1 MWLCHR
7 PGCSRNR
14 LRHLEVGMTERSSD
28 IEALIKSAYYSEPT
42 GTAENAWNDAL
53 QHIEEGIR
61 ASLQPASPAGRIN
74 STIPCYRGGHKCS
87 WPACSADC
95 DGRPGLP
102 ASDAVAGD
110 AKALGDIARKA
121 GDEAYKRWTGGREC
135 LDGMQFIVDAILAA
149 LRSDAAGG
157 VTSGAARVQEQLV
170 GEQEPIAWQWQTDSG
185 GWTPTE
191 PPSADELKTAPHKFR
206 PLYLGRMPAST
217 CHEPHNI
224 GEVDPTVTPDC
235 IGAGTSSS
243 REVIA
248 KAIQRVSEQR
258 QRYAMK
264 WVDALAMADA
274 VLRSGGVAQP
284 RQDRDE
290 TLRGLAEFFSESVH
304 HVWSN
309 DEVAHCLTEMIGQGS
324 SLPSTEDQTP

>member
-1 MWLCHR
+1 
-7 PGCSRNR
+7 
-14 LRHLEVGMTERSSD
+14 MTERSSD

-274 VLRSGGVAQP
+274 VLRSGGVAQ
-284 RQDRDE
+284 
-290 TLRGLAEFFSESVH
+290 AEREP
-304 HVWSN
+304 
-309 DEVAHCLTEMIGQGS
+309 GS
-324 SLPSTEDQTP
+324 GI

>member
-1 MWLCHR
+1 
-7 PGCSRNR
+7 
-14 LRHLEVGMTERSSD
+14 MTERSSPA
-28 IEALIKSAYYSEPT
+28 IEDLVKMLDLHVDGVRHYLHLQIGKPLSKDLISAPEIALDSLQREVGA
-42 GTAENAWNDAL
+42 AL
-53 QHIEEGIR
+53 R

-110 AKALGDIARKA
+110 AKALLTWVDEQI
-121 GDEAYKRWTGGREC
+121 DEAKKQQIHGFRTNNVAGERAWARHCAFYEVK
-135 LDGMQFIVDAILAA
+135 QKLAA
-149 LRSDAAGG
+149 LRFDAAGG

-274 VLRSGGVAQP
+274 VLRSGGVAQ
-284 RQDRDE
+284 
-290 TLRGLAEFFSESVH
+290 AEREP
-304 HVWSN
+304 
-309 DEVAHCLTEMIGQGS
+309 GS
-324 SLPSTEDQTP
+324 GI